1 MLSNK
6 LDGSLPHILVVD
18 DQEENLDSID
28 AILSGLRVKLHLV
41 SSGEEALEKIK
52 QHKFAL
58 IILDVVMPGMGGFEV
73 AEKLNRDGITKDT
86 PIIFVSALSNN
97 ENYVYRGY
105 ECGAVDFLF
114 KPFNAYILKSKVE
127 VFLNL
132 HENQMRL
139 RSMVKLEQEKEDLK
153 RSNRDLVQFANV
165 TSHDLRSPLTRVISF
180 TKILLDNPKINE
192 DEEAKACV
200 EKIRDSSERM
210 DLLIKSLLTY
220 AKTDQVTTEVE
231 DIDINSILKNVL
243 ADLDFMIS
251 SNGAHIQVDKI
262 SSIPGHDVLVRQ
274 LFQNIISNCLKF
286 KHPERQLNIT
296 IRECPSE
303 KDQNMLLAISDNGI
317 GFDSKKSDSIFQPFI
332 RLDQSKHIEGS
343 GLGLATVKRIMEIH
357 RGRVWA
363 ESQEGHGTTFYLSFP
378 KVIDNN
384 EQKRQE
390 ARQQLEE
397 KSVELFCLNNAGQSY
412 QMMLVDESSRGY
424 GGKYIGKNDLHVGKI
439 LTFHEQQYKVCW
451 ILEFSEG
458 AYRLGL
464 SKVEHESQD

>member
-1 MLSNK
+1 M
-6 LDGSLPHILVVD
+6 DGQIPKILVVD
-18 DQEENLDSID
+18 DQEENLESVD
-28 AILSGLRVKLHLV
+28 AILSGLKVQLHLV
-41 SSGEEALEKIK
+41 SSGQEALERIN
-52 QHKFAL
+52 QHKFGL

-97 ENYVYRGY
+97 DDYVYRGY
-105 ECGAVDFLF
+105 QCGAVDFLF

-132 HENQMRL
+132 YENQMRL
-139 RSMVKLEQEKEDLK
+139 QSMVSLEQEKKDLQ

-180 TKILLDNPKINE
+180 TKILLENE
-192 DEEAKACV
+192 KVLQDDDIKACV

-220 AKTDQVTTEVE
+220 AKTDQVDTEVKP
-231 DIDINSILKNVL
+231 ININDILKNVL

-251 SNGAHIQVDKI
+251 SNGTHIQVDKI
-262 SSIPGHDVLVRQ
+262 SPIPGHDVLVRQ

-296 IRECPSE
+296 IKECPSE

-317 GFDSKKSDSIFQPFI
+317 GFDSKKSESIFQPFT
-332 RLDQSKHIEGS
+332 RLEQNKHIEGS
-343 GLGLATVKRIMEIH
+343 GLGLATVKRIMDIH
-357 RGRVWA
+357 KGRVWA

-378 KVIDNN
+378 KTIDSN

-412 QMMLVDESSRGY
+412 EMMLVDESSRGY

-439 LTFHEQQYKVCW
+439 LTFHEQHYKVCW

-464 SKVEHESQD
+464 SKVESESQG

>member
-1 MLSNK
+1 M
-6 LDGSLPHILVVD
+6 DDHLPHILVVD
-18 DQEENLDSID
+18 DQEENLDSVD

-41 SSGEEALEKIK
+41 SSGREALEEIK
-52 QHKFAL
+52 QYKFAL
-58 IILDVVMPGMGGFEV
+58 IILDVVMPEMGGFEV
-73 AEKLNRDGITKDT
+73 AEKLNHDGITKDT

-97 ENYVYRGY
+97 DDYVYRGY
-105 ECGAVDFLF
+105 QCGAVDFLI

-139 RSMVKLEQEKEDLK
+139 QSMVTLEQEKEDLQ

-180 TKILLDNPKINE
+180 IKILLENQKVLE
-192 DEEAKACV
+192 DDEIKTCV

-220 AKTDQVTTEVE
+220 AKTDQINTEVE
-231 DIDINSILKNVL
+231 DIEINDILQNVL

-251 SNGAHIQVDKI
+251 SNGAHIHVDHI
-262 SSIPGHDVLVRQ
+262 SGIPGHDVLVRQ

-286 KHPERQLNIT
+286 KHPERELNIT
-296 IRECPSE
+296 IKECPSE

-317 GFDSKKSDSIFQPFI
+317 GFDPQKSESIFNPFT
-332 RLDQSKHIEGS
+332 RLEQSKHIEGS
-343 GLGLATVKRIMEIH
+343 GLGLATVKRIMDIH

-363 ESQEGHGTTFYLSFP
+363 ESQEGKGTTFYLSFP
-378 KVIDNN
+378 KILDTN

-390 ARQQLEE
+390 GRKQLEE

-439 LTFHEQQYKVCW
+439 LKFHEQNYKVCW

-464 SKVEHESQD
+464 SKVDPDSQG